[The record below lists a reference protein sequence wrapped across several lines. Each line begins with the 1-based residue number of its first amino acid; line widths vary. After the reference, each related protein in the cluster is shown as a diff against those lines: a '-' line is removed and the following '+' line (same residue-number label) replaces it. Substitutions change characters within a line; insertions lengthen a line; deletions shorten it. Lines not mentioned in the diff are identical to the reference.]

1 MKPVSILIYEDDD
14 NYRDSLSRY
23 VAATTGLN
31 LVGAFPDCR
40 NAAQHVELLRPDLV
54 LMDIDMPH
62 VGGIE
67 GTELI
72 KSCFPEVKVL
82 ILTYFDDD
90 DKIFRAM
97 SVGPD
102 GYLLKMATSLDKI
115 TEAIQEAMNGGA
127 NMSPY
132 IAKRMIEFFKNERFA
147 MHVAYPRPPA
157 SAVSLSDKET
167 DVLRWLSKGYSYK
180 MAAAELD
187 ISINTVKS
195 HLKKIYQK
203 LQVHSAPEAV
213 SKAILGRWV

>member
-14 NYRDSLSRY
+14 NYRHSLSRY

-31 LVGAFPDCR
+31 LAGAFPDCR
-40 NAAQHVELLRPDLV
+40 NVVQHVELLRPDLV

-62 VGGIE
+62 INGFE
-67 GTELI
+67 GTEAI
-72 KSCFPEVKVL
+72 KSRFPEVKVL
-82 ILTYFDDD
+82 ILTHFDDD

-102 GYLLKMATSLDKI
+102 GYLLKMVTSLDKI
-115 TEAIQEAMNGGA
+115 TEAIHEVMNDGA

-132 IAKRMIEFFKNERFA
+132 IAKRMIEFFKNERPA
-147 MHVAYPRPPA
+147 PRSAPPPAA
-157 SAVSLSDKET
+157 SAVTLSDKET
-167 DVLRWLSKGYSYK
+167 AVLRWLSKGYSYK

-213 SKAILGRWV
+213 SKAILERWV

>member
-1 MKPVSILIYEDDD
+1 MKPISILIYEDDD

-23 VAATTGLN
+23 VAATAGLN

-62 VGGIE
+62 VNGLE
-67 GTELI
+67 GTETI
-72 KSCFPEVKVL
+72 KSRFPEVKVL
-82 ILTYFDDD
+82 LLTYFDDD

-97 SVGPD
+97 SIGPD
-102 GYLLKMATSLDKI
+102 GYLLKMVASLDKI
-115 TEAIQEAMNGGA
+115 TEAIQEAMSGGA

-132 IAKRMIEFFKNERFA
+132 IAKRMIEFFKSEQPVQRQ
-147 MHVAYPRPPA
+147 RP
-157 SAVSLSDKET
+157 AVQQAVLSEKESG
-167 DVLRWLSKGYSYK
+167 VLRWLSKGYSYK
-180 MAAAELD
+180 MVASEMD

-213 SKAILGRWV
+213 AKAILERWV